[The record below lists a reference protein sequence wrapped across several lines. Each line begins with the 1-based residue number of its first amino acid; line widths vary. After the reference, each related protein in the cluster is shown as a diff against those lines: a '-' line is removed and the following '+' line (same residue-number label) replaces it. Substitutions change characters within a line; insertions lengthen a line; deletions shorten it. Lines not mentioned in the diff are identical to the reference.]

1 MEFNRSSGVFLHVAS
16 LPSEH
21 GIGDLGVGARS
32 FIDFLA
38 LADQHYWQFCP
49 VGPTD
54 PGLGNSPYQSYS
66 AFAGNPLFIDLHDLV
81 ERGWL
86 DSDELGSPEFDP
98 HGVDYEA
105 VEAYKEPLLS
115 SAVSRFEQAAE
126 EADRAALD
134 AFVEENPW
142 VEEYAT
148 YMALKSRF
156 DGQPWPQ
163 WPEEYRLRQPEAID
177 DAREEL
183 AEKRRYH
190 IVTQYWFDRQWAALR
205 EYAGERGIEFVGDV
219 PIYVGLDSADVWAN
233 PDAFQ
238 LDENNQPT
246 AVAGVPPNPGDDGQR
261 WGNPLYD
268 WDRLAESEYGWW
280 LDRIRRLFDLVDVTR
295 LDHFQGFHE
304 YWAIPAASDNAGDGE
319 WRDGPGGDFFETI
332 GEELGRVPFIAE
344 DLGFPDEALF
354 ALMDRFDLP
363 GMRVPLYADWCQE
376 GSMHQPIEYPENVV
390 AYTSTHDTNT
400 VVGYYGTLGN
410 RQRECLHYNLGVGGS
425 DIAWSMIDAV
435 WDSAAVIAIAPM
447 WDLLGLGS
455 EARYNT
461 PGSLEGNWEWRCT
474 DEAFDR
480 AIADRLAELT
490 RRRDR

>member
-21 GIGDLGVGARS
+21 GIGDLGAGARS

-38 LADQHYWQFCP
+38 LAEQTYWQFCP

-86 DSDELGSPEFDP
+86 DSDELGSPEVDQDS
-98 HGVDYEA
+98 VDYDA
-105 VEAYKEPLLS
+105 VEAYKEPLLA
-115 SAVSRFEQAAE
+115 SAVSRFEEAAE

-142 VEEYAT
+142 VDEYAT
-148 YMALKSRF
+148 YMVLKSRF
-156 DGQPWPQ
+156 DNQPWPE
-163 WPEEYRLRQPEAID
+163 WPEEYRLRQPEAIE

-183 AEKRRYH
+183 AEERRYH

-304 YWAIPAASDNAGDGE
+304 YWAIPAESDNAGDGE
-319 WRDGPGGDFFETI
+319 WREGPGADFFETVA
-332 GEELGRVPFIAE
+332 EELGRVPFIAE

-400 VVGYYGTLGN
+400 VVGYYETLGN
-410 RQRECLHYNLGVGGS
+410 RQRECLHYNLGVGGT

-435 WDSAAVIAIAPM
+435 WDSAAVMAIAPM
-447 WDLLGLGS
+447 WDLLSLGS